1 MDIKI
6 GIIGEE
12 QQIAT
17 VQEVLEE
24 YDEYRVHIF
33 LDPTEA
39 NTLQIIAE
47 HQQDVDV
54 WLVFNQINY
63 LRIEKWAQAQKPI
76 YYIPYRGASFYK
88 TLCAAIYQNYKIE
101 ELSIDTIPYYDI
113 TRGLADMHI
122 DYDVINYL
130 ADDNGELSSDSYVD
144 FHRSLFQQG
153 ITKAAITRSF
163 YVKTLLIQEGI
174 PAFCIL
180 PIRVTIRNILNLI
193 LSNFRIKRLQE
204 CQIAVQVFSFSLL
217 NNREDFYSVDDLY
230 SKEITITQKL
240 ISYTKNIS
248 GSLKPANEGNFYIFT
263 TRGNLEQLTDG
274 FKSIP
279 DVPALRDV
287 SKNLRACGI
296 GVGNSASEAEYNA
309 VIALKHACGDE
320 RGSWYVVLDDKTI
333 SGPLGSSTQLDYQY
347 SSAHFDEIS
356 KKTSLTQAT
365 LSKINHAV
373 KIYGRNELSAQ
384 ELATT
389 LQILPRS
396 ARRILSCLEEHG
408 FAEEIRSEML
418 ETKGRPRKIYKIKL

>member
-1 MDIKI
+1 MYIKI

-24 YDEYRVHIF
+24 YDEYQVQIF
-33 LDPTEA
+33 LDPTECK
-39 NTLQIIAE
+39 TLEIIAE

-54 WLVFNQINY
+54 WLVFNQITY
-63 LRIEKWAQAQKPI
+63 LRIEKWAQAQNPI

-88 TLCAAIYQNYKIE
+88 TLCAAIYQNYKVE

-113 TRGLADMHI
+113 TRGLNDMHI
-122 DYDVINYL
+122 DYEVINYL
-130 ADDNGELSSDSYVD
+130 ADDKGELSLDSYVD

-153 ITKAAITRSF
+153 ITKAAITKSF
-163 YVKTLLIQEGI
+163 YIKTLLQQEGI

-204 CQIAVQVFSFSLL
+204 CQIAVQVFSFNLL
-217 NNREDFYSVDDLY
+217 NNRDDFYSVDDLY
-230 SKEITITQKL
+230 SKEIAITQKL

-263 TRGNLEQLTDG
+263 TRGNLEQLTNN
-274 FKSIP
+274 FTNIP
-279 DVPALRDV
+279 EQSVLMELN
-287 SKNLRACGI
+287 KNLRACGI
-296 GVGNSASEAEYNA
+296 GVGNTASEAEYNA
-309 VIALKHACGDE
+309 VIALKRACADKK
-320 RGSWYVVLDDKTI
+320 GSWYVVLDDKTI

-347 SSAHFDEIS
+347 ASAYFEEIS
-356 KKTSLTQAT
+356 QKTTLTQAT
-365 LSKINHAV
+365 LSKISHAV
-373 KIYGRNELSAQ
+373 KIYGRHELSAQ

-396 ARRILSCLEEHG
+396 ARRILSCLAEHG
-408 FAEEIRSEML
+408 FAEEIRSEMI
-418 ETKGRPRKIYKIKL
+418 ETKGRPRKIYHIKF

>member
-1 MDIKI
+1 MYIKI

-24 YDEYRVHIF
+24 YDEYQVQIF
-33 LDPTEA
+33 LDPTECK
-39 NTLQIIAE
+39 TLEIIAE
-47 HQQDVDV
+47 HQQNVDV
-54 WLVFNQINY
+54 WLVFNQITY

-88 TLCAAIYQNYKIE
+88 TLCAALYQNYQVE

-113 TRGLADMHI
+113 TRGLNDMHI

-130 ADDNGELSSDSYVD
+130 ADDNSELSLDSYVD

-153 ITKAAITRSF
+153 ITKAAITKSF
-163 YVKTLLIQEGI
+163 YVKKLLEQEGI

-180 PIRVTIRNILNLI
+180 PIRVTVRNILNLI

-274 FKSIP
+274 FKGIP

-309 VIALKHACGDE
+309 VIALKHACGDQ

-333 SGPLGSSTQLDYQY
+333 SGPLGNSMQLDYQY
-347 SSAHFDEIS
+347 ASAHFDEIS

-365 LSKINHAV
+365 LSKINHAI

-418 ETKGRPRKIYKIKL
+418 ETKGRPRKIYRIKF